1 MTYRR
6 FAAMNPSFVRRNGK
20 DAFKA
25 YCYSLYQM
33 DWLTSHGIALDDALV
48 SLAAHAMEYDDE
60 AAETVVNEWT
70 GYNGM
75 VYASFYEFL
84 ESEYKMDAYMR
95 ELLND
100 EDYAAYVA
108 DVQNKGRMD

>member
-1 MTYRR
+1 
-6 FAAMNPSFVRRNGK
+6 
-20 DAFKA
+20 
-25 YCYSLYQM
+25 
-33 DWLTSHGIALDDALV
+33 
-48 SLAAHAMEYDDE
+48 
-60 AAETVVNEWT
+60 
-70 GYNGM
+70 M